1 MPSRNDTSS
10 ASTGNERSTI
20 DSVDGLY
27 MEKALRLSW
36 QAVGQT
42 DPNPLVGAVIVK
54 DGAVVGE
61 GYHHRCGEAH
71 AEVVALEQA
80 GLRARG
86 ATLYVTLEPCSH
98 HGRTPP
104 CTDRI
109 VEGGIRRVVIPT
121 LDPDDKVLGNGVD
134 QLAGAGIRVD
144 VGCKETAAIAT
155 NLGYYKQR
163 MGLGSTVILKLA
175 TTLDGM
181 IASAPGRRDDVTGE
195 RARRFAHRLRAASDG
210 IVVGL
215 GTVRADD
222 PLLDCRLVDC
232 GTPPVPVVFDGSLD
246 LPQSNR
252 WSRQQKPFVVVAGR
266 GADEYRKACLEA
278 RGGRVIQC
286 ASDGRERVDVIEAV
300 EGLAAAGL
308 GRLLVE
314 GGAELFT
321 SFVRAGAW
329 DAMYLFHSLKAFG
342 EGGVSAVAGI
352 ESLTPDA
359 VAVDSIRLD
368 GDFLHRYLNRETYD
382 QIRSRLQRRDV
393 APGG

>member
-181 IASAPGRRDDVTGE
+181 IASAPGRRDDVT
-195 RARRFAHRLRAASDG
+195 
-210 IVVGL
+210 
-215 GTVRADD
+215 DD